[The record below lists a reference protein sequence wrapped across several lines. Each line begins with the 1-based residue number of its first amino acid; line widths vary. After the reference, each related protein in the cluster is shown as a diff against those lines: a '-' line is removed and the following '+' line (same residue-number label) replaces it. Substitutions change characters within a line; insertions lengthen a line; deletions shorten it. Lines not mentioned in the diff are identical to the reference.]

1 MAEQRVTLTPQMLAS
16 TISTA
21 GRRPDGF
28 LIRPATVPTD
38 DPVEATA
45 CTSRTGQRR
54 APGSTTH
61 HAAVDTR
68 PHILVVHRRRDE
80 HAPYENYIDHTTH
93 RVTYVT
99 TELGWSSLPS
109 AAAGCRRG
117 HRHRRLPPGQ
127 RRGRNTDRTLRR
139 PGPGGRTHRG
149 RPRHRRARPRPA
161 GPARP
166 VPAGPGEFRD
176 KLVMCE
182 TISAAGARSAPTE
195 GAGSGAADGADHR
208 SATTPQIR
216 RPIGAPRGLFGSRG

>member
-38 DPVEATA
+38 DPVEDTA

-109 AAAGCRRG
+109 AAAGVVEVTA
-117 HRHRRLPPGQ
+117 
-127 RRGRNTDRTLRR
+127 TDDFRQVSAAAATLTALFGAPDRVVALTEGDLDTAA
-139 PGPGGRTHRG
+139 PV
-149 RPRHRRARPRPA
+149 RARP
-161 GPARP
+161 GL
-166 VPAGPGEFRD
+166 PGRSPRD
-176 KLVMCE
+176 LA
-182 TISAAGARSAPTE
+182 S
-195 GAGSGAADGADHR
+195 SGT
-208 SATTPQIR
+208 SW
-216 RPIGAPRGLFGSRG
+216 

>member
-1 MAEQRVTLTPQMLAS
+1 MAEQRVTLTPQMSAS
-16 TISTA
+16 TISTT

-28 LIRPATVPTD
+28 RIRPATVPTD
-38 DPVEATA
+38 DPVEDTA

-109 AAAGCRRG
+109 AAAGVVEVTATDDFRQVSAAAATLTALFGAPDRVVA
-117 HRHRRLPPGQ
+117 LTESDLDTAAPG
-127 RRGRNTDRTLRR
+127 
-139 PGPGGRTHRG
+139 
-149 RPRHRRARPRPA
+149 RARPGLPGRSPRDL
-161 GPARP
+161 ARL
-166 VPAGPGEFRD
+166 RD

-195 GAGSGAADGADHR
+195 GAGF
-208 SATTPQIR
+208 
-216 RPIGAPRGLFGSRG
+216 RGR